1 MSGLTIG
8 LGLGFEERLSKD
20 PARSRVSSISG
31 THRSLSLDR
40 PRGERGK
47 YSLPPLMA
55 AVPVLWLLCSASA
68 LATVISSRDAE
79 LGEPVIS
86 RGGAADSESAAIA
99 MASLCRKAGLQGL
112 TRWVDEHALSMTHEL
127 GRRRRKV
134 VALHGGYTLQGYCA
148 GADGQYRLIK

>member
-1 MSGLTIG
+1 
-8 LGLGFEERLSKD
+8 
-20 PARSRVSSISG
+20 
-31 THRSLSLDR
+31 
-40 PRGERGK
+40 
-47 YSLPPLMA
+47 MA

-112 TRWVDEHALSMTHEL
+112 TRWVDEHALSISLDAEKLLLSTRPRWLHVAGVL
-127 GRRRRKV
+127 RRGRWTV
-134 VALHGGYTLQGYCA
+134 
-148 GADGQYRLIK
+148 

>member
-55 AVPVLWLLCSASA
+55 AAPVLWLLCSASA
-68 LATVISSRDAE
+68 LATVSSSRDAE
-79 LGEPVIS
+79 FGEPVIS
-86 RGGAADSESAAIA
+86 RGGAADFESAAIA

-112 TRWVDEHALSMTHEL
+112 TRWVDEHASMGL
-127 GRRRRKV
+127 P
-134 VALHGGYTLQGYCA
+134 
-148 GADGQYRLIK
+148 

>member
-1 MSGLTIG
+1 
-8 LGLGFEERLSKD
+8 
-20 PARSRVSSISG
+20 
-31 THRSLSLDR
+31 
-40 PRGERGK
+40 
-47 YSLPPLMA
+47 MA

-68 LATVISSRDAE
+68 LATVRSPRVDPRVAE
-79 LGEPVIS
+79 FGEPVIS

-127 GRRRRKV
+127 GRRRQKV